1 MKSTGLDDIGPRI
14 LKLSYDIISPSIT
27 FLINKSLSLGIFPNV
42 WKTANII
49 PIHKTG
55 PKEDVNN
62 YRPISILPTVSKIME
77 KWIHLKFMN
86 YLNDNRLLHEK
97 QSGFRAGHST
107 ESALIL
113 LIDSWLKAI
122 NEGKLVGC
130 VMIDFRKAF
139 DLVDHAVLLKKLEI
153 YKCGKSALSWFKSY
167 LSTRTQKVSIKHSK
181 SDTENITC
189 GVPQGSILGPLL
201 FLIFINDLPLKLQ
214 NIVAST
220 DLYADDTTIYDIQ
233 YDKQVLENNLQRSLI
248 LLQQWCKENGMLINT
263 DKTKVMFITSR
274 QKRCNLNDASFHLKC
289 NNIDLKL
296 TKGDK
301 ILGANIDE
309 NLIWDSH
316 YKYIVKKVS
325 THLWLL
331 SQISSYLS
339 VKDRLLFYNAYIRP
353 HFDYCSVIWGSST
366 CSNTDKITKLQRRAC
381 KLILRN
387 EYSNLEEAQNRLN
400 MLSFSE
406 SVFLQKAKVMYKV
419 SNNIAPE
426 YLTDLF
432 KMRESNS
439 NSTLNLR
446 SVSNKHFLI
455 PKPKINLFKNSLSY
469 SGALVWNSIPLDI
482 KNSMT
487 LNSFVQNCTFWLKG
501 KYV

>member
-1 MKSTGLDDIGPRI
+1 M
-14 LKLSYDIISPSIT
+14 
-27 FLINKSLSLGIFPNV
+27 
-42 WKTANII
+42 
-49 PIHKTG
+49 
-55 PKEDVNN
+55 
-62 YRPISILPTVSKIME
+62 
-77 KWIHLKFMN
+77 
-86 YLNDNRLLHEK
+86 
-97 QSGFRAGHST
+97 Q
-107 ESALIL
+107 
-113 LIDSWLKAI
+113 
-122 NEGKLVGC
+122 
-130 VMIDFRKAF
+130 
-139 DLVDHAVLLKKLEI
+139 
-153 YKCGKSALSWFKSY
+153 
-167 LSTRTQKVSIKHSK
+167 
-181 SDTENITC
+181 
-189 GVPQGSILGPLL
+189 
-201 FLIFINDLPLKLQ
+201 
-214 NIVAST
+214 
-220 DLYADDTTIYDIQ
+220 
-233 YDKQVLENNLQRSLI
+233 
-248 LLQQWCKENGMLINT
+248 
-263 DKTKVMFITSR
+263 
-274 QKRCNLNDASFHLKC
+274 
-289 NNIDLKL
+289 
-296 TKGDK
+296 
-301 ILGANIDE
+301 IDE

-331 SQISSYLS
+331 SPICSYLS
-339 VKDRLLFYNAYIRP
+339 VKDR
-353 HFDYCSVIWGSST
+353 
-366 CSNTDKITKLQRRAC
+366 QRRAC

>member
-1 MKSTGLDDIGPRI
+1 M
-14 LKLSYDIISPSIT
+14 
-27 FLINKSLSLGIFPNV
+27 
-42 WKTANII
+42 
-49 PIHKTG
+49 
-55 PKEDVNN
+55 
-62 YRPISILPTVSKIME
+62 
-77 KWIHLKFMN
+77 
-86 YLNDNRLLHEK
+86 
-97 QSGFRAGHST
+97 
-107 ESALIL
+107 
-113 LIDSWLKAI
+113 
-122 NEGKLVGC
+122 
-130 VMIDFRKAF
+130 
-139 DLVDHAVLLKKLEI
+139 
-153 YKCGKSALSWFKSY
+153 
-167 LSTRTQKVSIKHSK
+167 
-181 SDTENITC
+181 
-189 GVPQGSILGPLL
+189 
-201 FLIFINDLPLKLQ
+201 
-214 NIVAST
+214 
-220 DLYADDTTIYDIQ
+220 
-233 YDKQVLENNLQRSLI
+233 
-248 LLQQWCKENGMLINT
+248 
-263 DKTKVMFITSR
+263 
-274 QKRCNLNDASFHLKC
+274 KC

-366 CSNTDKITKLQRRAC
+366 CSNTDKITKLQRKAC

-419 SNNIAPE
+419 SNNIGPE

-439 NSTLNLR
+439 NSTLILR

-455 PKPKINLFKNSLSY
+455 PKPKINLFKNSLWY

>member
-1 MKSTGLDDIGPRI
+1 M
-14 LKLSYDIISPSIT
+14 
-27 FLINKSLSLGIFPNV
+27 
-42 WKTANII
+42 
-49 PIHKTG
+49 
-55 PKEDVNN
+55 
-62 YRPISILPTVSKIME
+62 
-77 KWIHLKFMN
+77 
-86 YLNDNRLLHEK
+86 
-97 QSGFRAGHST
+97 
-107 ESALIL
+107 
-113 LIDSWLKAI
+113 
-122 NEGKLVGC
+122 
-130 VMIDFRKAF
+130 
-139 DLVDHAVLLKKLEI
+139 
-153 YKCGKSALSWFKSY
+153 
-167 LSTRTQKVSIKHSK
+167 
-181 SDTENITC
+181 
-189 GVPQGSILGPLL
+189 
-201 FLIFINDLPLKLQ
+201 
-214 NIVAST
+214 
-220 DLYADDTTIYDIQ
+220 
-233 YDKQVLENNLQRSLI
+233 
-248 LLQQWCKENGMLINT
+248 
-263 DKTKVMFITSR
+263 
-274 QKRCNLNDASFHLKC
+274 KC

-353 HFDYCSVIWGSST
+353 HFYYCSVIWGSST

-381 KLILRN
+381 KLTLRN

-487 LNSFVQNCTFWLKG
+487 LDSFVQNCTFWLKG